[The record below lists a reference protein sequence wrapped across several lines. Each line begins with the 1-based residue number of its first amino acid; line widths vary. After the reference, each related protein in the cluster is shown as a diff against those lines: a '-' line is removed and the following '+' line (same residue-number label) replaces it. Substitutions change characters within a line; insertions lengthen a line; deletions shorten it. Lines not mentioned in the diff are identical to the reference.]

1 MMQKRFALPLIIC
14 FALLCLAQVAVAQ
27 QDGNPQATETKPA
40 NAGLKVTTSDSQYQ
54 TAESPQKPMTFRQY
68 RAQVEMQNRLARIEY
83 HRWIG
88 YDTLRPAVNASPFY
102 QLSSPAYVSPY
113 IHRYY
118 QTPLGV
124 AVFRY

>member
-1 MMQKRFALPLIIC
+1 MMQKCFALPLAIC
-14 FALLCLAQVAVAQ
+14 VALLCFAQVAIAQ
-27 QDGNPQATETKPA
+27 QEGNPQGTEINQA
-40 NAGLKVTTSDSQYQ
+40 NASLKVSTSDSQYQ
-54 TAESPQKPMTFRQY
+54 ASDSPQKPMTFRQY

-102 QLSSPAYVSPY
+102 QLSTPAYVSPY

>member
-1 MMQKRFALPLIIC
+1 MMQKRFALPLTIC
-14 FALLCLAQVAVAQ
+14 FALMCLAQLAIAQ
-27 QDGNPQATETKPA
+27 QDGDPQRTESNQA
-40 NAGLKVTTSDSQYQ
+40 NAGLKVTNSDSQYQ
-54 TAESPQKPMTFRQY
+54 ATDSPQKPMTFRQY

-83 HRWIG
+83 HRGIG

-102 QLSSPAYVSPY
+102 QLSTPAYVSPY
-113 IHRYY
+113 IYRYH

>member
-1 MMQKRFALPLIIC
+1 MMQKCFALPLAIC
-14 FALLCLAQVAVAQ
+14 VALLCFAQVAIAQ
-27 QDGNPQATETKPA
+27 QEGNPQGNEINQA
-40 NAGLKVTTSDSQYQ
+40 NASLKVSTSDSQYQ
-54 TAESPQKPMTFRQY
+54 ASDSPQKPMTFRQY

-88 YDTLRPAVNASPFY
+88 YDTLRPSVNASPFY
-102 QLSSPAYVSPY
+102 QLSTPAYVSPY

>member
-1 MMQKRFALPLIIC
+1 MMQKCFALPLAIC
-14 FALLCLAQVAVAQ
+14 VALLCFAQVAIAQ
-27 QDGNPQATETKPA
+27 QEGNPQGNEINQA
-40 NAGLKVTTSDSQYQ
+40 NASLKVSTSDSQYQ
-54 TAESPQKPMTFRQY
+54 ASDSPQKPMTFRQY

-102 QLSSPAYVSPY
+102 QLSTPAYVSPY